1 MKNGLKEIAKE
12 TMSWGKAN
20 NSIYSATKGS

>member
-1 MKNGLKEIAKE
+1 MKDGLKEIAKE
-12 TMSWGKAN
+12 AMSWGKAT